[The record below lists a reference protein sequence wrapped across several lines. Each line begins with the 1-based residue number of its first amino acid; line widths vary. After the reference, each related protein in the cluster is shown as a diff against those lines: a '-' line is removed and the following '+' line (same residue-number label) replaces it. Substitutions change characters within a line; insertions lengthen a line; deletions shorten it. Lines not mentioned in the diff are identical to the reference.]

1 MSTKEK
7 DRLRSNV
14 IDELIT
20 ADNWFAIIKDEEKVK
35 LFSCTSPQILKA
47 SLVTLMLQEKEYASL
62 VVDAVEEYVKQKAKT
77 DLFRF
82 YQN

>member
-20 ADNWFAIIKDEEKVK
+20 ADNWFTLIKDNEKVK

-47 SLVTLMLQEKEYASL
+47 SLVTLMLQEKEYAAL
-62 VVDAVEEYVKQKAKT
+62 MVDAVEEYVKRRTKSE
-77 DLFRF
+77 LFRISK
-82 YQN
+82 N

>member
-1 MSTKEK
+1 MSAKEK

-20 ADNWFAIIKDEEKVK
+20 ADNWFTLIKDNEKVK

-47 SLVTLMLQEKEYASL
+47 SLVTLMLQEKEYAAL
-62 VVDAVEEYVKQKAKT
+62 MVDAVEEYVKRRTKSE
-77 DLFRF
+77 LFRISK
-82 YQN
+82 N

>member
-20 ADNWFAIIKDEEKVK
+20 ADNWFTLIKDNEKVK

-82 YQN
+82 SQN

>member
-7 DRLRSNV
+7 NRLRSNV

-20 ADNWFAIIKDEEKVK
+20 ADNWFTLIKDNEKVK

-47 SLVTLMLQEKEYASL
+47 SLVTLMLQEKEYAAL
-62 VVDAVEEYVKQKAKT
+62 MVDAVEEYVKRRTKT
-77 DLFRF
+77 ELFRISK
-82 YQN
+82 N

>member
-20 ADNWFAIIKDEEKVK
+20 ADNWFTLIKDKEKVK

-47 SLVTLMLQEKEYASL
+47 SLVTLMLQEKEYAAL
-62 VVDAVEEYVKQKAKT
+62 MVDAVEEYVKRRTKSE
-77 DLFRF
+77 LFRISK
-82 YQN
+82 N

>member
-20 ADNWFAIIKDEEKVK
+20 ADNWFTLIKDNEKIK

-47 SLVTLMLQEKEYASL
+47 SLVTLMLQEKEYAAL
-62 VVDAVEEYVKQKAKT
+62 MVDAVEEYVKRRTKSE
-77 DLFRF
+77 LFRISK
-82 YQN
+82 N